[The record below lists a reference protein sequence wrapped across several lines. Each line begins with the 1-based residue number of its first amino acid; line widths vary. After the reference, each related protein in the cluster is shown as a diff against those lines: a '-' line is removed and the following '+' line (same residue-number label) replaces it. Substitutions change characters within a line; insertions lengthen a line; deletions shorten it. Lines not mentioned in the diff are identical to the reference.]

1 MLDIHSVSER
11 NVIGVYF
18 VPHVLNVPFVLIVPD
33 DSALYHVCLIYT
45 AVYFVL
51 KVLYVPYV
59 LVVPHALSVPYI
71 TMLFGSNVLIVLF
84 ILLVPDDSAVS
95 DMLDILI
102 IIQRKKADVFVVP
115 RVLLVLYVLVV
126 THVLCSIL

>member
-1 MLDIHSVSER
+1 M
-11 NVIGVYF
+11 
-18 VPHVLNVPFVLIVPD
+18 
-33 DSALYHVCLIYT
+33 
-45 AVYFVL
+45 YFVL
-51 KVLYVPYV
+51 KVLHVPYV
-59 LVVPHALSVPYI
+59 LVVPHVLSVPYI

-95 DMLDILI
+95 DMLDILV

-126 THVLCSIL
+126 THVLCSIF